1 MILMQLNFNE
11 LEYLIGSPEI
21 VENMKYAKALSP
33 FSETV
38 VEFLNA
44 LSERLRNV
52 REYSDVATFGFWCRR
67 ANLLKVHL
75 PMCR

>member
-1 MILMQLNFNE
+1 MQLNFNE

-44 LSERLRNV
+44 LSEN
-52 REYSDVATFGFWCRR
+52 
-67 ANLLKVHL
+67 
-75 PMCR
+75 